1 MPQNEE
7 KELLAKAKKGSVDA
21 MFELANLYSFE
32 GKDADAKYW
41 YNKAD
46 KCGHRIAKQSKKGFK
61 LPSRPS
67 DGCGV
72 GCTIA
77 VLFVVLFFVVLCVIL
92 HDWKEAIKW
101 TYVAIVVAG
110 ISFFYFL
117 NS

>member
-7 KELLAKAKKGSVDA
+7 KELLDKAKKGNADA

-41 YNKAD
+41 YEKAA
-46 KCGHRIAKQSKKGFK
+46 KRGHRTAKQSKNGFK

-72 GCTIA
+72 GCTIF
-77 VLFVVLFFVVLCVIL
+77 VLFLVLLFVVLCIVL
-92 HDWKEAIKW
+92 HDWLEAIKW
-101 TYVAIVVAG
+101 TFVAIVVVC
-110 ISFFYFL
+110 ISLFYFL